1 MTIKY
6 TTAKD
11 VAALEKLQD
20 KAIKSVQSARVHI
33 QVALVATVIHMG
45 THGDWTVA
53 TRLVDGLGNTVNGK
67 AIVEWLKLFGNLN
80 VGDDGFTG
88 FAEKGFKAAILG
100 TLDAA
105 KATMW
110 WELKVQNPYKGFS
123 LEAQLKAVIKNHNKA
138 MELVE
143 GDATLADKVDVSV
156 NDATIRQVLALC
168 HFDAIIADAGN
179 TDKVDEE
186 IKALESLTV

>member
-11 VAALEKLQD
+11 VASLEKLQD

-67 AIVEWLKLFGNLN
+67 AIVEWFKMFGNLN
-80 VGDDGFTG
+80 VGDAGFTG
-88 FAEKGFKAAILG
+88 FTDKGFKAAILG

-110 WELKVQNPYKGFS
+110 WELKPQNPYKGFS
-123 LEAQLKAVIKNHNKA
+123 LEAALKAVIKNHNKA
-138 MELVE
+138 MEMVD
-143 GDATLADKVDVSV
+143 GDATLADKVDVAV

-168 HFDAIIADAGN
+168 NFNAIVQDASE
-179 TDKVDEE
+179 TDKIAAE
-186 IKALESLTV
+186 IAALEAIV

>member
-11 VAALEKLQD
+11 TKALEALQD

-33 QVALVATVIHMG
+33 QVALVATILHMG
-45 THGDWTVA
+45 QHGDWTVA
-53 TRLVDGLGNTVNGK
+53 SRLVDGLGNTVNGK
-67 AIVEWLKLFGNLN
+67 AIVEWFKKFGNLSIN
-80 VGDDGFTG
+80 DEGFTG
-88 FAEKGFKAAILG
+88 FTVKDFKATILA
-100 TLDAA
+100 TLDEA

-110 WELKVQNPYKGFS
+110 WELKIQQPFKGFS
-123 LEAQLKAVIKNHNKA
+123 LEAALQGVIKNHKLA
-138 MELVE
+138 QAKVVDDPKSAELI
-143 GDATLADKVDVSV
+143 DVAV

-179 TDKVDEE
+179 TDKVDDE
-186 IKALESLTV
+186 IKALENLPA